1 METIIIKKPIWY
13 NRSVGLSVEKLRG
26 GDVKVEISYKDGDG
40 IKPFPYTYKANSET
54 ILSSPRYSTMT
65 VKNNVLKIVPI
76 KELEVLCVKK

>member
-40 IKPFPYTYKANSET
+40 IIHIKQ
-54 ILSSPRYSTMT
+54 IL
-65 VKNNVLKIVPI
+65 
-76 KELEVLCVKK
+76 KKSCHPPVTLQ